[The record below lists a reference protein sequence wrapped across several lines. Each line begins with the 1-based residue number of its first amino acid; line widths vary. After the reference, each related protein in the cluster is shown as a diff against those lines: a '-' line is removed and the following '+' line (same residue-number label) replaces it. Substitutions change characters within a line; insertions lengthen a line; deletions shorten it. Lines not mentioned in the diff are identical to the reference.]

1 MVRERKYQGERER
14 ERERGKTIWRE
25 KKTRKIERTVPKRIV
40 TEIERQ
46 KGMENMSE
54 KEYED
59 ARDGERVANPTRT
72 KRAVGEGSCF
82 RKTER
87 EARKEEQ
94 RREKSGG
101 RADTNGN
108 GDERRDDEQR
118 V

>member
-1 MVRERKYQGERER
+1 
-14 ERERGKTIWRE
+14 
-25 KKTRKIERTVPKRIV
+25 V

-46 KGMENMSE
+46 KGMESMSE

-87 EARKEEQ
+87 EATKEEQ
-94 RREKSGG
+94 
-101 RADTNGN
+101 
-108 GDERRDDEQR
+108 
-118 V
+118 